1 MELLPKTYRVMFE
14 RHLQKLDDQH
24 LRRRLRTVASAT
36 GPMVVLEGREVI
48 LLSSNNYL
56 GLATHPTV
64 VEAAIAATQQYGAGS
79 GAARLVCGSLTPHQA
94 LETALARFK
103 GTEAALTFA
112 AGYLANI
119 GAIPALIGKNGLILA
134 DRLCHASLIDGC
146 RLSRAMFRV
155 YHHRDMHHLERL
167 LARRPAGT
175 PTLIVTDGLFSMDGD
190 IAPMQDIAQLAER
203 YDAMIYVDDAHG
215 TGILGRTGRGTLE
228 HCEVESRIP
237 FHMGTLSKALG
248 SSGGYMTGSAA
259 FTAYLVNACRSFI
272 YTTAPPP
279 GSVAAATAALE
290 VLEQEPERRT
300 RLWEN
305 RARLAQGLLRLGF
318 HLAASESPILPI
330 IVGDPE
336 RAMTMAQSLFDHGVY
351 APAIR
356 PPTVPAA
363 TSRIR
368 LTITADHTP
377 EQIDRALVILEQAG
391 RSINL
396 I

>member
-1 MELLPKTYRVMFE
+1 MFE
-14 RHLQKLDDQH
+14 QHLQKLQDHH
-24 LRRRLRTVASAT
+24 LLRRLRTIDSAT
-36 GPMVVLEGREVI
+36 GPTVALEGREVI

-64 VEAAIAATQQYGAGS
+64 IEAAIAATRQYGAGS
-79 GAARLVCGSLTPHQA
+79 GAARLVCGSLMPHHT
-94 LETALARFK
+94 LEAALARFK

-146 RLSRAMFRV
+146 RLSGAMFRV
-155 YHHRDMHHLERL
+155 YHHGDMHHLERL
-167 LARRPAGT
+167 LVRRPAGT

-228 HCEVESRIP
+228 HCEVESRVP
-237 FHMGTLSKALG
+237 LHMGTLSKALG
-248 SSGGYMTGSAA
+248 SSGGYLTGSAS
-259 FTAYLVNACRSFI
+259 FIAYLVNTCRSFT
-272 YTTAPPP
+272 YTTAPNP
-279 GSVAAATAALE
+279 GSAAAAAAALQIM
-290 VLEQEPERRT
+290 EQEPERRL

-305 RARLAQGLLRLGF
+305 RAHLAEGLLRLGF
-318 HLAASESPILPI
+318 DLAASQSPILPI
-330 IVGDPE
+330 IVGDPD
-336 RAMTMAQSLFDHGVY
+336 RAMTMAQSLFAHGVY

-356 PPTVPAA
+356 PPTVPPA

-368 LTITADHTP
+368 LTITAEHTP

-391 RSINL
+391 RAINL